1 MSDQFGASDRP
12 LPWPRYAASR
22 TPLIGSRRRSR
33 IPVRAFLTPGP
44 VMPNSDCSFTKGIRP
59 VADSIQK
66 FIFDSLQEMN
76 YDVEGIN
83 ENTELGP
90 RGADL
95 ASLGLAE
102 LAIRVEDEF
111 GVKFDEDE
119 AEELADMTVGEFCTA
134 VAERI
139 GAAKTAAE

>member
-1 MSDQFGASDRP
+1 M
-12 LPWPRYAASR
+12 
-22 TPLIGSRRRSR
+22 
-33 IPVRAFLTPGP
+33 
-44 VMPNSDCSFTKGIRP
+44 
-59 VADSIQK
+59 ADSIQQ
-66 FIFDSLQEMN
+66 FIFASLQEMN
-76 YDVEGIN
+76 YDVDGIN

-119 AEELADMTVGEFCTA
+119 AEELADMTVGEFCSV
-134 VAERI
+134 VAERM
-139 GAAKTAAE
+139 GTAKTAGQ

>member
-1 MSDQFGASDRP
+1 MSDPFGAAVRP
-12 LPWPRYAASR
+12 LPWPRRAGSR
-22 TPLIGSRRRSR
+22 TSLIGAVPFRGIIHCLVPSR
-33 IPVRAFLTPGP
+33 PV
-44 VMPNSDCSFTKGIRP
+44 VSFTKGIRP
-59 VADSIQK
+59 MADSIQQ
-66 FIFDSLQEMN
+66 FIFASLQDMN
-76 YDVEGIN
+76 YDVDGIN

-119 AEELADMTVGEFCTA
+119 AEELADMTVGEFCSV
-134 VAERI
+134 VAERM
-139 GAAKTAAE
+139 GAAKTAGQ